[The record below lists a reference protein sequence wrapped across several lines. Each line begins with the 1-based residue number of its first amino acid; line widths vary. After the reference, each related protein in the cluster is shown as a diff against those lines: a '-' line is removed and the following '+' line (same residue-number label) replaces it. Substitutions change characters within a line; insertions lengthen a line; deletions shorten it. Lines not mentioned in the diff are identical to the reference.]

1 MSETT
6 KQRAVSVLLRLGVSM
21 RTRGWEYLLAVVTLA
36 AESPEP
42 PDTAALY
49 RNAADAAGVSVQT
62 VKNGC
67 AGPVKSALSRGL
79 PVLPPAMS
87 AEAFIAH
94 AAALVRQGIK
104 RCR

>member
-6 KQRAVSVLLRLGVSM
+6 KQRAVGVLLRLGVSM

-49 RNAADAAGVSVQT
+49 RYAADAAGVSVQT
-62 VKNGC
+62 VRRGC
-67 AGPVKSALSRGL
+67 AGAVKSAFVRGL
-79 PVLPPAMS
+79 PGLPQEVTV
-87 AEAFIAH
+87 EAFIAL
-94 AAALVRQGIK
+94 AAEQVRREMQP
-104 RCR
+104 